1 MGKAA
6 MKSTEARLDDLADA
20 FAPVPARLATLDA
33 NIAHWIQV
41 AAALEPVPAQL
52 AMLEA
57 NIAHWK
63 QVAAALEPVPAEL
76 TFLAAAVDRLADEN
90 RALRAELAATQRA
103 LLQIAWGLVAALLGA
118 AAAIIATL
126 P

>member
-33 NIAHWIQV
+33 NIAHWS
-41 AAALEPVPAQL
+41 
-52 AMLEA
+52 
-57 NIAHWK
+57 

>member
-6 MKSTEARLDDLADA
+6 IKSTEARVGDLADA
-20 FAPVPARLATLDA
+20 FAPVPAQLATLEA
-33 NIAHWIQV
+33 NVTHWSHV
-41 AAALEPVPAQL
+41 AAALEPMPAQF

-57 NIAHWK
+57 NVAHWK

-76 TFLAAAVDRLADEN
+76 TLLAAAVDRLADEN
-90 RALRAELAATQRA
+90 RALRAELAAIQRA

-126 P
+126 A